1 MEAKQRNGGTT
12 TGNRRRRD
20 RAARMQKRQQRQCA
34 VAEISENEESPPV
47 RQKRPPTRK
56 KRIKEPVFQED
67 IVDGFAFLCFKSYED
82 LERTVNKYD
91 KKPDVDGV
99 STEENNPR
107 QNTTTDAD
115 HPPVLEESLPHLEKK
130 PKSKK
135 NNNTL
140 PKVKKKNYV
149 NNKARNNIKGPCLTN
164 DENSKPGEEILE
176 TPRSTSRDQLSDAS
190 SHASLEKGYECD
202 SESGDER
209 ASEPECDLFSSKVT
223 DSNFIAKKNNPG
235 HSQSCRSPP
244 VLPPIHPVHNGT
256 HHPEPST
263 AVAAVTA
270 SSSPA
275 NTSSTM
281 VVGSTSPREPQ
292 IGSPAVIPVS
302 CSSPASPPS
311 GVVPASPPPFLHKG
325 PPPSVNAKDS
335 ASSSKLLSNGYE
347 FVSDTSPPSPLAAA
361 KLMSPSKYLHKRVPP
376 VPSCR
381 DSVATLNS
389 KPAIN
394 VYDFVSD
401 HSAPS
406 SPDGVIFISQ
416 SKFLHKGISPPVATT
431 AIKDSPSS
439 TDKVSNGHATNMC
452 ASSPPPR
459 LASPVI
465 QNNHNKS
472 ALDMSIKNNVSMV
485 KTEQQ
490 QQHQQQQQQQQ
501 QQQPPTIL
509 PPASGDLRLQSSPGQ
524 SRSSYSIPYST
535 SQPIRKMTSSPRMS
549 PLTIPTSLS
558 SPAHSVPP
566 VLPVSPATV
575 ISIRTTTT
583 TSVTMSNV
591 SQTLATRCRSPVV
604 TASHSNTP
612 TPIPARDTHSS
623 HSNSSLSSLSQ
634 LSTPVHKERDGG
646 GSRSHSNSSNMAP
659 SASAALT
666 SAPAY
671 ASASSL
677 AGLVFSKPQSWS
689 GNSST
694 TNTISVSATRSS
706 TPQQRA
712 SPALSSSGSTSI
724 PLAPTLPPA
733 HHTSPFGNHAGPPP
747 PPLLPVAS
755 HHNMFTTGSL
765 TPTLPLEASAGP
777 SPYRAE
783 TLFPQ
788 HNEYKKHPDFLRREL
803 DTRFLASQDHSIPIP
818 PPPYMQSE
826 VQHHSQIH
834 QQAPFI
840 APPPLGAPMV
850 TQQPTHLTLQ
860 SPGNVGF
867 VVDSCED
874 KEVGALLCCGI
885 NYEKYPKLD
894 SSLYRRPSINSVPK
908 TKSMKPGKWCAM
920 HVRIA
925 WEIYNHQQKQKQA
938 EAHKA
943 GMALASVK
951 PPDHLHA
958 ANHLFCSLPRTHE
971 MSPFSSSLLSA
982 AGLIYSCNSVAASGH
997 PRTFETSSHPSTF
1010 LNPTPAHLGP
1020 FARPGYSTFAG
1031 AAPGFSSLGPLGL
1044 PGPSMLGADLR
1055 TSCLPGQDPWGQR
1068 TSLPFGGGSPW
1079 GGLKEEAERDRI
1091 QQERKREEER
1101 QKRAE
1106 QEKREREERSV
1117 LASVLLA
1124 DLNFDFTKRIEFIS
1138 ERERREQERREQER
1152 REQERRELERQEQER
1167 KEQERKEKE
1176 RREQERRR
1184 EMERREM
1191 ERREHERRE
1200 QEKQKERDREL
1211 RLHHQ
1216 LQKGSIVMNGDIRDH
1231 HLHHPQHQHHP
1242 HHHAVAREW
1251 ERARDSQNLPR
1262 SPIVPP
1268 NNPVKYEGALERHV
1282 YPPPPPRLDIKIKQ
1296 ERKDDEPVPVSRSS
1310 RSGVP
1315 GDDRI
1320 RKRPGSI
1327 PDGADPVSLVSR
1339 SVVHNSVPLGLN
1351 SIDHS
1356 RLMGPHGLVPSPA
1369 KDPHSQTSPL
1379 WGPLTPSP
1387 TVTTIPGSTMDPYR
1401 IPGRAEHDMRRF
1413 DPLVMSP
1420 RDSANSEIS
1429 RQISNVLDLERAV
1442 AYDRAKLLPPPLRTN
1457 ESPYATPPTLPPASA
1472 SSFFSPPVSPFLNS
1486 LCGSSGR
1493 TKPGPPSMLN
1503 GLPPPL
1509 IPCTFPVQNHTGF
1522 PATRTSSPMT
1532 THKLLPGGPVLNLQ
1546 DPYFA
1551 KDRREVN
1558 GHPSDF
1564 DAHLRL

>member
-1 MEAKQRNGGTT
+1 MIATSVVSLSWVLSDIYSEYLAFIGFKLYISVSMRQGWFLVFRIMQSERSRVEA
-12 TGNRRRRD
+12 
-20 RAARMQKRQQRQCA
+20 
-34 VAEISENEESPPV
+34 
-47 RQKRPPTRK
+47 
-56 KRIKEPVFQED
+56 
-67 IVDGFAFLCFKSYED
+67 
-82 LERTVNKYD
+82 ERTVNKYE
-91 KKPDVDGV
+91 KKAELDGA
-99 STEENNPR
+99 STEDAAPRPNNT
-107 QNTTTDAD
+107 NDAD

-130 PKSKK
+130 PKTKK
-135 NNNTL
+135 NNTL

-149 NNKARNNIKGPCLTN
+149 NNKARNNIKDPCLTN

-190 SHASLEKGYECD
+190 SHASLERGYMCD

-209 ASEPECDLFSSKVT
+209 GSEPECDLFSSKVT

-235 HSQSCRSPP
+235 HSQNCRSPP

-325 PPPSVNAKDS
+325 PPPVNAKDS

-347 FVSDTSPPSPLAAA
+347 FVSDTSPPSPMAAA
-361 KLMSPSKYLHKRVPP
+361 KLLSPNKFLHKRVPP

-389 KPAIN
+389 KPTIN

-416 SKFLHKGISPPVATT
+416 SKFLHKGISPPVAST
-431 AIKDSPSS
+431 ANKDSPSV
-439 TDKVSNGHATNMC
+439 DKVSNGHAANMC
-452 ASSPPPR
+452 SSPPPM

-465 QNNHNKS
+465 QNSHNKN
-472 ALDMSIKNNVSMV
+472 ALDMSIKANVSMC
-485 KTEQQ
+485 KTEQPP
-490 QQHQQQQQQQQ
+490 
-501 QQQPPTIL
+501 PPTIL
-509 PPASGDLRLQSSPGQ
+509 PPAASGDLRLQSSPGQ

-566 VLPVSPATV
+566 SVLPVSPAAV
-575 ISIRTTTT
+575 MSMRTATT
-583 TSVTMSNV
+583 TSVTMSNM
-591 SQTLATRCRSPVV
+591 SQALGARCRSPVV

-659 SASAALT
+659 SVSAALT
-666 SAPAY
+666 SASAY

-677 AGLVFSKPQSWS
+677 TNLVFSKPQCWS
-689 GNSST
+689 GNSNT
-694 TNTISVSATRSS
+694 TTTISTSTTRSS
-706 TPQQRA
+706 PAPPRV
-712 SPALSSSGSTSI
+712 SPALSSSGSTSL
-724 PLAPTLPPA
+724 PLPPTLPPA

-755 HHNMFTTGSL
+755 HHTIFTTGSL
-765 TPTLPLEASAGP
+765 TPTLPLEATAGP

-788 HNEYKKHPDFLRREL
+788 HSEYKKHPDFLRREL

-826 VQHHSQIH
+826 VQHHSQMH
-834 QQAPFI
+834 QQPPAFI

-850 TQQPTHLTLQ
+850 PQQPSHL
-860 SPGNVGF
+860 
-867 VVDSCED
+867 
-874 KEVGALLCCGI
+874 
-885 NYEKYPKLD
+885 YEKYPKLD
-894 SSLYRRPSINSVPK
+894 SSLYRRPSIGLSNYPPVSSLFAPGGGASTPFVPPAHLAALQPKINSVSK

-925 WEIYNHQQKQKQA
+925 WEIYNDQQKKKQA
-938 EAHKA
+938 DAHKA
-943 GMALASVK
+943 GIALASVK
-951 PPDHLHA
+951 PPDHLHAA

-982 AGLIYSCNSVAASGH
+982 AASGH
-997 PRTFETSSHPSTF
+997 PRSFETTSHHSTF

-1031 AAPGFSSLGPLGL
+1031 AGTGFSGLGPLGL

-1055 TSCLPGQDPWGQR
+1055 TSCLPGQDPWAQR
-1068 TSLPFGGGSPW
+1068 TSLPFGSGSPW
-1079 GGLKEEAERDRI
+1079 GGLKEEAERDRL

-1101 QKRAE
+1101 KRAA
-1106 QEKREREERSV
+1106 QEKREREER
-1117 LASVLLA
+1117 
-1124 DLNFDFTKRIEFIS
+1124 
-1138 ERERREQERREQER
+1138 
-1152 REQERRELERQEQER
+1152 
-1167 KEQERKEKE
+1167 
-1176 RREQERRR
+1176 
-1184 EMERREM
+1184 
-1191 ERREHERRE
+1191 
-1200 QEKQKERDREL
+1200 DREI

-1216 LQKGSIVMNGDIRDH
+1216 LQKSSIVMNGDIRDH
-1231 HLHHPQHQHHP
+1231 HLHHPQHQHHHS
-1242 HHHAVAREW
+1242 HHHTVTREW
-1251 ERARDSQNLPR
+1251 ERARDSRDLPR

-1310 RSGVP
+1310 RSGVS

-1339 SVVHNSVPLGLN
+1339 SVVHNSVALGLN
-1351 SIDHS
+1351 SMDHS

-1369 KDPHSQTSPL
+1369 KDHHSQTSPL

-1387 TVTTIPGSTMDPYR
+1387 TVTTIPGTTMDPYR
-1401 IPGRAEHDMRRF
+1401 IPGRPEHEMRRF
-1413 DPLVMSP
+1413 DALVMSP

-1486 LCGSSGR
+1486 LCNSSNR
-1493 TKPGPPSMLN
+1493 AKAGPPSMLN

-1522 PATRTSSPMT
+1522 PAARTSSPMT

-1546 DPYFA
+1546 DPYFP

>member
-1 MEAKQRNGGTT
+1 M
-12 TGNRRRRD
+12 
-20 RAARMQKRQQRQCA
+20 
-34 VAEISENEESPPV
+34 
-47 RQKRPPTRK
+47 
-56 KRIKEPVFQED
+56 
-67 IVDGFAFLCFKSYED
+67 
-82 LERTVNKYD
+82 RTIDKYD
-91 KKPDVDGV
+91 KKEEIDGA
-99 STEENNPR
+99 STEDAAPR
-107 QNTTTDAD
+107 QNNTNNTD

-135 NNNTL
+135 NNTL
-140 PKVKKKNYV
+140 PKVKKKNFI
-149 NNKARNNIKGPCLTN
+149 NNKAHNNLKDPCLEN
-164 DENSKPGEEILE
+164 DENSKPGEVLE

-190 SHASLEKGYECD
+190 SHASLERGYECD

-209 ASEPECDLFSSKVT
+209 GSEPECDLFNSKAT
-223 DSNFIAKKNNPG
+223 ENNFITKKNNPG
-235 HSQSCRSPP
+235 HSQNCRSPP

-270 SSSPA
+270 SASPS

-311 GVVPASPPPFLHKG
+311 GVVPASPPPFLQKG
-325 PPPSVNAKDS
+325 PPSVNAKDS

-361 KLMSPSKYLHKRVPP
+361 KLLSPSKFLHKRVPP

-381 DSVATLNS
+381 DSVAALNN
-389 KPAIN
+389 KPTIN

-416 SKFLHKGISPPVATT
+416 SKFHHKGISPPASAT
-431 AIKDSPSS
+431 ANKDTPSV
-439 TDKVSNGHATNMC
+439 DKVSNGHSTNMC
-452 ASSPPPR
+452 VSPPPI
-459 LASPVI
+459 LSSPVI
-465 QNNHNKS
+465 QNSHNKN
-472 ALDMSIKNNVSMV
+472 ALDMSIKANMSMC
-485 KTEQQ
+485 KTE
-490 QQHQQQQQQQQ
+490 

-509 PPASGDLRLQSSPGQ
+509 PPSASGDLRLQSPGQ

-535 SQPIRKMTSSPRMS
+535 SQPVRKMTSSPRMS
-549 PLTIPTSLS
+549 PLTLPTSLS
-558 SPAHSVPP
+558 SPAHSAPS
-566 VLPVSPATV
+566 VLPVSPAGV
-575 ISIRTTTT
+575 ISMRTTTSA
-583 TSVTMSNV
+583 SVTMPNV
-591 SQTLATRCRSPVV
+591 SQTIATRCRSPIV

-634 LSTPVHKERDGG
+634 LSTPVHKDRDGG

-659 SASAALT
+659 SVSAALT
-666 SAPAY
+666 SASAY

-694 TNTISVSATRSS
+694 TNTISATITRSS
-706 TPQQRA
+706 PAPPRA
-712 SPALSSSGSTSI
+712 SPALSSSGSTSL
-724 PLAPTLPPA
+724 PLPPTLPPA
-733 HHTSPFGNHAGPPP
+733 HHTSPFSNHAGPPP

-765 TPTLPLEASAGP
+765 TPTLPLEATAGP

-783 TLFPQ
+783 TLFQQ

-826 VQHHSQIH
+826 VQHHSQMH
-834 QQAPFI
+834 QQGPFI

-850 TQQPTHLTLQ
+850 TQQPSHLTLQ
-860 SPGNVGF
+860 IPGNIGF
-867 VVDSCED
+867 VVDSCDD
-874 KEVGALLCCGI
+874 KEVGALPYYGKI
-885 NYEKYPKLD
+885 
-894 SSLYRRPSINSVPK
+894 RPSIGLSNYPPVSSLFAPGGGASTPFVPPAHLAALQPKINSVSK

-943 GMALASVK
+943 GIALASVK

-982 AGLIYSCNSVAASGH
+982 AASGH
-997 PRTFETSSHPSTF
+997 PRSFETSSHHSTF

-1031 AAPGFSSLGPLGL
+1031 AAPGFTGLGPLGL

-1055 TSCLPGQDPWGQR
+1055 TSCLPGQDPWAQR

-1079 GGLKEEAERDRI
+1079 GGLKEEAERDRL

-1106 QEKREREERSV
+1106 QEKREREER
-1117 LASVLLA
+1117 
-1124 DLNFDFTKRIEFIS
+1124 
-1138 ERERREQERREQER
+1138 ERRDQERREQER

-1176 RREQERRR
+1176 RREQERRK

-1200 QEKQKERDREL
+1200 QERQKERDREI

-1216 LQKGSIVMNGDIRDH
+1216 LQKNSIVMNGDIRDH
-1231 HLHHPQHQHHP
+1231 HLHHPQHHHP
-1242 HHHAVAREW
+1242 HHHAVSREW
-1251 ERARDSQNLPR
+1251 ERARDSRELPR
-1262 SPIVPP
+1262 SPIVP
-1268 NNPVKYEGALERHV
+1268 NNPIKYEGALERHV
-1282 YPPPPPRLDIKIKQ
+1282 YPQAPPRLDIKIKQ
-1296 ERKDDEPVPVSRSS
+1296 ERKDDEPIPVSRSS
-1310 RSGVP
+1310 RS

-1356 RLMGPHGLVPSPA
+1356 RLMSTHGLVPSPA
-1369 KDPHSQTSPL
+1369 KDHHSQTSPL

-1387 TVTTIPGSTMDPYR
+1387 TVTSIPGSTMDPYR
-1401 IPGRAEHDMRRF
+1401 MAGRAEHDLRRF

-1420 RDSANSEIS
+1420 RDSNNSDLS
-1429 RQISNVLDLERAV
+1429 RHVTNVLDLERAA

-1486 LCGSSGR
+1486 LCNSSNR
-1493 TKPGPPSMLN
+1493 TKPGPPGMLN

-1522 PATRTSSPMT
+1522 PAARTSSPMT

-1546 DPYFA
+1546 DPYFT

>member
-1 MEAKQRNGGTT
+1 MIATSVVSLSWVLSDIYSEYLAFIGFKLYISVSMRQGWFLVFRIMQSERSRVEA
-12 TGNRRRRD
+12 
-20 RAARMQKRQQRQCA
+20 
-34 VAEISENEESPPV
+34 
-47 RQKRPPTRK
+47 
-56 KRIKEPVFQED
+56 
-67 IVDGFAFLCFKSYED
+67 
-82 LERTVNKYD
+82 ERTVNKYE
-91 KKPDVDGV
+91 KKAELDGA
-99 STEENNPR
+99 STEDAAPRPNNT
-107 QNTTTDAD
+107 NDAD

-130 PKSKK
+130 PKTKK
-135 NNNTL
+135 NNTL

-149 NNKARNNIKGPCLTN
+149 NNKARNNIKDPCLTN

-190 SHASLEKGYECD
+190 SHASLERGYMCD

-209 ASEPECDLFSSKVT
+209 GSEPECDLFSSKVT

-235 HSQSCRSPP
+235 HSQNCRSPP

-325 PPPSVNAKDS
+325 PPPVNAKDS

-347 FVSDTSPPSPLAAA
+347 FVSDTSPPSPMAAA
-361 KLMSPSKYLHKRVPP
+361 KLLSPNKFLHKRVPP

-389 KPAIN
+389 KPTIN

-416 SKFLHKGISPPVATT
+416 SKFLHKGISPPVAST
-431 AIKDSPSS
+431 ANKDSPSV
-439 TDKVSNGHATNMC
+439 DKVSNGHAANMC
-452 ASSPPPR
+452 SSPPPM

-465 QNNHNKS
+465 QNSHNKN
-472 ALDMSIKNNVSMV
+472 ALDMSIKANVSMC
-485 KTEQQ
+485 KTEQPP
-490 QQHQQQQQQQQ
+490 
-501 QQQPPTIL
+501 PPTIL
-509 PPASGDLRLQSSPGQ
+509 PPAASGDLRLQSSPGQ

-566 VLPVSPATV
+566 SVLPVSPAAV
-575 ISIRTTTT
+575 MSMRTATT
-583 TSVTMSNV
+583 TSVTMSNM
-591 SQTLATRCRSPVV
+591 SQALGARCRSPVV

-659 SASAALT
+659 SVSAALT
-666 SAPAY
+666 SASAY

-677 AGLVFSKPQSWS
+677 TNLVFSKPQCWS
-689 GNSST
+689 GNSNT
-694 TNTISVSATRSS
+694 TTTISTSTTRSS
-706 TPQQRA
+706 PAPPRV
-712 SPALSSSGSTSI
+712 SPALSSSGSTSL
-724 PLAPTLPPA
+724 PLPPTLPPA

-755 HHNMFTTGSL
+755 HHTIFTTGSL
-765 TPTLPLEASAGP
+765 TPTLPLEATAGP

-788 HNEYKKHPDFLRREL
+788 HSEYKKHPDFLRREL

-826 VQHHSQIH
+826 VQHHSQMH
-834 QQAPFI
+834 QQPPAFI

-850 TQQPTHLTLQ
+850 PQQPSHL
-860 SPGNVGF
+860 
-867 VVDSCED
+867 
-874 KEVGALLCCGI
+874 
-885 NYEKYPKLD
+885 YEKYPKLD
-894 SSLYRRPSINSVPK
+894 SSLYRRPSIGLSNYPPVSSLFAPGGGASTPFVPPAHLAALQPKINSVSK

-925 WEIYNHQQKQKQA
+925 WEIYNDQQKKKQA
-938 EAHKA
+938 DAHKA
-943 GMALASVK
+943 GIALASVK
-951 PPDHLHA
+951 PPDHLHAA

-982 AGLIYSCNSVAASGH
+982 ADVCYSFAASGH
-997 PRTFETSSHPSTF
+997 PRSFETTSHHSTF

-1031 AAPGFSSLGPLGL
+1031 AGTGFSGLGPLGL

-1055 TSCLPGQDPWGQR
+1055 TSCLPGQDPWAQR
-1068 TSLPFGGGSPW
+1068 TSLPFGSGSPW
-1079 GGLKEEAERDRI
+1079 GGLKEEAERDRL

-1101 QKRAE
+1101 KRAA
-1106 QEKREREERSV
+1106 QEKREREER
-1117 LASVLLA
+1117 
-1124 DLNFDFTKRIEFIS
+1124 
-1138 ERERREQERREQER
+1138 
-1152 REQERRELERQEQER
+1152 
-1167 KEQERKEKE
+1167 
-1176 RREQERRR
+1176 
-1184 EMERREM
+1184 
-1191 ERREHERRE
+1191 
-1200 QEKQKERDREL
+1200 DREI

-1216 LQKGSIVMNGDIRDH
+1216 LQKSSIVMNGDIRDH
-1231 HLHHPQHQHHP
+1231 HLHHPQHQHHHS
-1242 HHHAVAREW
+1242 HHHTVTREW
-1251 ERARDSQNLPR
+1251 ERARDSRDLPR

-1310 RSGVP
+1310 RSGVS

-1339 SVVHNSVPLGLN
+1339 SVVHNSVALGLN
-1351 SIDHS
+1351 SMDHS

-1369 KDPHSQTSPL
+1369 KDHHSQTSPL

-1387 TVTTIPGSTMDPYR
+1387 TVTTIPGTTMDPYR
-1401 IPGRAEHDMRRF
+1401 IPGRPEHEMRRF
-1413 DPLVMSP
+1413 DALVMSP

-1486 LCGSSGR
+1486 LCNSSNR
-1493 TKPGPPSMLN
+1493 AKAGPPSMLN

-1522 PATRTSSPMT
+1522 PAARTSSPMT

-1546 DPYFA
+1546 DPYFP

>member
-1 MEAKQRNGGTT
+1 M
-12 TGNRRRRD
+12 
-20 RAARMQKRQQRQCA
+20 
-34 VAEISENEESPPV
+34 
-47 RQKRPPTRK
+47 
-56 KRIKEPVFQED
+56 
-67 IVDGFAFLCFKSYED
+67 
-82 LERTVNKYD
+82 RTIDKYD
-91 KKPDVDGV
+91 KKEEIDGA
-99 STEENNPR
+99 STEDAAPR
-107 QNTTTDAD
+107 QNNTNNTD

-135 NNNTL
+135 NNTL
-140 PKVKKKNYV
+140 PKVKKKNFI
-149 NNKARNNIKGPCLTN
+149 NNKAHNNLKDPCLEN
-164 DENSKPGEEILE
+164 DENSKPGEVLE
-176 TPRSTSRDQLSDAS
+176 TPRSTSRDQLSDVCAS
-190 SHASLEKGYECD
+190 SHASLERGYECD

-209 ASEPECDLFSSKVT
+209 GSEPECDLFNSKAT
-223 DSNFIAKKNNPG
+223 ENNFITKKNNPG
-235 HSQSCRSPP
+235 HSQNCRSPP

-270 SSSPA
+270 SASPS

-311 GVVPASPPPFLHKG
+311 GVVPASPPPFLQKG
-325 PPPSVNAKDS
+325 PPSVNAKDS

-361 KLMSPSKYLHKRVPP
+361 KLLSPSKFLHKRVPP

-381 DSVATLNS
+381 DSVAALNN
-389 KPAIN
+389 KPTIN

-416 SKFLHKGISPPVATT
+416 SKFHHKGISPPASAT
-431 AIKDSPSS
+431 ANKDTPSV
-439 TDKVSNGHATNMC
+439 DKVSNGHSTNMC
-452 ASSPPPR
+452 VSPPPI
-459 LASPVI
+459 LSSPVI
-465 QNNHNKS
+465 QNSHNKN
-472 ALDMSIKNNVSMV
+472 ALDMSIKANMSMC
-485 KTEQQ
+485 KTE
-490 QQHQQQQQQQQ
+490 

-509 PPASGDLRLQSSPGQ
+509 PPSASGDLRLQSPGQ

-535 SQPIRKMTSSPRMS
+535 SQPVRKMTSSPRMS
-549 PLTIPTSLS
+549 PLTLPTSLS
-558 SPAHSVPP
+558 SPAHSAPS
-566 VLPVSPATV
+566 VLPVSPAGV
-575 ISIRTTTT
+575 ISMRTTTSA
-583 TSVTMSNV
+583 SVTMPNV
-591 SQTLATRCRSPVV
+591 SQTIATRCRSPIV

-634 LSTPVHKERDGG
+634 LSTPVHKDRDGG

-659 SASAALT
+659 SVSAALT
-666 SAPAY
+666 SASAY

-694 TNTISVSATRSS
+694 TNTISATITRSS
-706 TPQQRA
+706 PAPPRA
-712 SPALSSSGSTSI
+712 SPALSSSGSTSL
-724 PLAPTLPPA
+724 PLPPTLPPA
-733 HHTSPFGNHAGPPP
+733 HHTSPFSNHAGPPP

-765 TPTLPLEASAGP
+765 TPTLPLEATAGP

-783 TLFPQ
+783 TLFQQ

-826 VQHHSQIH
+826 VQHHSQMH
-834 QQAPFI
+834 QQGPFI

-850 TQQPTHLTLQ
+850 TQQPSHLTLQ
-860 SPGNVGF
+860 IPGNIGF
-867 VVDSCED
+867 VVDSCDD
-874 KEVGALLCCGI
+874 KEVGALPYYGKI
-885 NYEKYPKLD
+885 
-894 SSLYRRPSINSVPK
+894 RPSIGLSNYPPVSSLFAPGGGASTPFVPPAHLAALQPKINSVSK

-943 GMALASVK
+943 GIALASVK

-982 AGLIYSCNSVAASGH
+982 AASGH
-997 PRTFETSSHPSTF
+997 PRSFETSSHHSTF

-1031 AAPGFSSLGPLGL
+1031 AAPGFTGLGPLGL

-1055 TSCLPGQDPWGQR
+1055 TSCLPGQDPWAQR

-1079 GGLKEEAERDRI
+1079 GGLKEEAERDRL

-1106 QEKREREERSV
+1106 QEKREREER
-1117 LASVLLA
+1117 
-1124 DLNFDFTKRIEFIS
+1124 
-1138 ERERREQERREQER
+1138 ERRDQERREQER

-1176 RREQERRR
+1176 RREQERRK

-1200 QEKQKERDREL
+1200 QERQKERDREI

-1216 LQKGSIVMNGDIRDH
+1216 LQKNSIVMNGDIRDH
-1231 HLHHPQHQHHP
+1231 HLHHPQHHHP
-1242 HHHAVAREW
+1242 HHHAVSREW
-1251 ERARDSQNLPR
+1251 ERARDSRELPR
-1262 SPIVPP
+1262 SPIVP
-1268 NNPVKYEGALERHV
+1268 NNPIKYEGALERHV
-1282 YPPPPPRLDIKIKQ
+1282 YPQAPPRLDIKIKQ
-1296 ERKDDEPVPVSRSS
+1296 ERKDDEPIPVSRSS
-1310 RSGVP
+1310 RS

-1356 RLMGPHGLVPSPA
+1356 RLMSTHGLVPSPA
-1369 KDPHSQTSPL
+1369 KDHHSQTSPL

-1387 TVTTIPGSTMDPYR
+1387 TVTSIPGSTMDPYR
-1401 IPGRAEHDMRRF
+1401 MAGRAEHDLRRF

-1420 RDSANSEIS
+1420 RDSNNSDLS
-1429 RQISNVLDLERAV
+1429 RHVTNVLDLERAA

-1486 LCGSSGR
+1486 LCNSSNR
-1493 TKPGPPSMLN
+1493 TKPGPPGMLN

-1522 PATRTSSPMT
+1522 PAARTSSPMT

-1546 DPYFA
+1546 DPYFT

>member
-1 MEAKQRNGGTT
+1 MSKTYQRTI
-12 TGNRRRRD
+12 D
-20 RAARMQKRQQRQCA
+20 
-34 VAEISENEESPPV
+34 
-47 RQKRPPTRK
+47 
-56 KRIKEPVFQED
+56 
-67 IVDGFAFLCFKSYED
+67 
-82 LERTVNKYD
+82 KYD
-91 KKPDVDGV
+91 KKEEIDGA
-99 STEENNPR
+99 STEDAAPR
-107 QNTTTDAD
+107 QNSTNNTD

-135 NNNTL
+135 NNTL
-140 PKVKKKNYV
+140 PKVKKKNFI
-149 NNKARNNIKGPCLTN
+149 NNKAHNNLKDPCLAN
-164 DENSKPGEEILE
+164 DENSKPGEILE

-190 SHASLEKGYECD
+190 SHASLERGYECD

-209 ASEPECDLFSSKVT
+209 GSEPECDLFNSKAT
-223 DSNFIAKKNNPG
+223 ENNFITKKNNPG
-235 HSQSCRSPP
+235 HSQNCRSPP

-270 SSSPA
+270 SASPS

-311 GVVPASPPPFLHKG
+311 GVVPASPPPFLQKG
-325 PPPSVNAKDS
+325 PPSVNAKDS

-361 KLMSPSKYLHKRVPP
+361 KLLSPSKFLHKRVPP

-381 DSVATLNS
+381 DSVAALNN
-389 KPAIN
+389 KPTIN

-416 SKFLHKGISPPVATT
+416 SKFHHKGISPPASAT
-431 AIKDSPSS
+431 ANKDTPSV
-439 TDKVSNGHATNMC
+439 DKVSNGHSTNMC
-452 ASSPPPR
+452 VSPPPM
-459 LASPVI
+459 LSSPVI
-465 QNNHNKS
+465 QNSHNKN
-472 ALDMSIKNNVSMV
+472 ALDMSIKANMSMC
-485 KTEQQ
+485 KTE
-490 QQHQQQQQQQQ
+490 

-509 PPASGDLRLQSSPGQ
+509 PPSASGDLRLQSPGQ

-535 SQPIRKMTSSPRMS
+535 SQPVRKMTSSPRMS
-549 PLTIPTSLS
+549 PLTLPTSLS
-558 SPAHSVPP
+558 SPAHSAPS
-566 VLPVSPATV
+566 VLPVSPAGV
-575 ISIRTTTT
+575 ISMRTTTSA
-583 TSVTMSNV
+583 SVTMSNV
-591 SQTLATRCRSPVV
+591 SQTIATRCRSPIV

-634 LSTPVHKERDGG
+634 LSTPVHKDRDGG

-659 SASAALT
+659 SVSAALT
-666 SAPAY
+666 SASAY

-694 TNTISVSATRSS
+694 TNTISATITRSS
-706 TPQQRA
+706 PAPPRA
-712 SPALSSSGSTSI
+712 SPALSSSGSTSL
-724 PLAPTLPPA
+724 PLPPTLPPA
-733 HHTSPFGNHAGPPP
+733 HHTSPFSNHAGPPP

-765 TPTLPLEASAGP
+765 TPTLPLEATAGP

-783 TLFPQ
+783 TLFQQ

-826 VQHHSQIH
+826 VQHHSQMH
-834 QQAPFI
+834 QQGPFI

-850 TQQPTHLTLQ
+850 TQQPSHL
-860 SPGNVGF
+860 
-867 VVDSCED
+867 
-874 KEVGALLCCGI
+874 
-885 NYEKYPKLD
+885 YEKYPKLD
-894 SSLYRRPSINSVPK
+894 SSLYRRPSIGLSNYPPVSSLFAPGGGASTPFVPPAHLAALQPKINSVSK

-943 GMALASVK
+943 GIALASVK
-951 PPDHLHA
+951 PPDHMHA

-982 AGLIYSCNSVAASGH
+982 AASGH
-997 PRTFETSSHPSTF
+997 PRSFETSSHHSTF

-1031 AAPGFSSLGPLGL
+1031 AAPGFTGLGPLANIYFLPGL

-1055 TSCLPGQDPWGQR
+1055 TSCLPGQDPWAQR

-1079 GGLKEEAERDRI
+1079 GGLKEEAERDRL

-1106 QEKREREERSV
+1106 QEKREREER
-1117 LASVLLA
+1117 
-1124 DLNFDFTKRIEFIS
+1124 
-1138 ERERREQERREQER
+1138 ERRDQERREQER

-1176 RREQERRR
+1176 RREQERRK

-1200 QEKQKERDREL
+1200 QERQKERDREI

-1216 LQKGSIVMNGDIRDH
+1216 LQKNSIVMNGDIRDH
-1231 HLHHPQHQHHP
+1231 HLHHPQHHHP
-1242 HHHAVAREW
+1242 HHHAVSREW
-1251 ERARDSQNLPR
+1251 ERARDSRELPR
-1262 SPIVPP
+1262 SPIVP
-1268 NNPVKYEGALERHV
+1268 NNPIKYEGALERHV
-1282 YPPPPPRLDIKIKQ
+1282 YPQAPPRLDIKIKQ
-1296 ERKDDEPVPVSRSS
+1296 ERKDDEPIPVSRSS
-1310 RSGVP
+1310 RS

-1356 RLMGPHGLVPSPA
+1356 RLMSTHGLVPSPA
-1369 KDPHSQTSPL
+1369 KDHHSQTSPL

-1387 TVTTIPGSTMDPYR
+1387 TVSSIQGSTMDPYR
-1401 IPGRAEHDMRRF
+1401 MAGRAEHDLRRF

-1420 RDSANSEIS
+1420 RDSNNSDLS
-1429 RQISNVLDLERAV
+1429 RHVTNVLDLERAA

-1486 LCGSSGR
+1486 LCNSSNR
-1493 TKPGPPSMLN
+1493 TKPGPPGMLN

-1522 PATRTSSPMT
+1522 PAARTSSPMT

-1546 DPYFA
+1546 DPYFT

>member
-1 MEAKQRNGGTT
+1 MDLQ
-12 TGNRRRRD
+12 
-20 RAARMQKRQQRQCA
+20 
-34 VAEISENEESPPV
+34 
-47 RQKRPPTRK
+47 
-56 KRIKEPVFQED
+56 
-67 IVDGFAFLCFKSYED
+67 SYAWGP
-82 LERTVNKYD
+82 
-91 KKPDVDGV
+91 KPDFAGMRGWLIFSVTPLRTITKYEKKAELDGA
-99 STEENNPR
+99 STEDATPRPNNT
-107 QNTTTDAD
+107 NDAD

-130 PKSKK
+130 PKTKK
-135 NNNTL
+135 NNTL

-149 NNKARNNIKGPCLTN
+149 NNKARNNIKDPCLTN

-190 SHASLEKGYECD
+190 SHASLERGYMCD

-209 ASEPECDLFSSKVT
+209 GSEPECDLFSSKVT

-235 HSQSCRSPP
+235 HSQNCRSPP

-325 PPPSVNAKDS
+325 PPPVNAKDS

-361 KLMSPSKYLHKRVPP
+361 KMLSPNKFLHKRVPP

-381 DSVATLNS
+381 DNVAALNN
-389 KPAIN
+389 KPTIN

-416 SKFLHKGISPPVATT
+416 SKFLHKGISPPVTST
-431 AIKDSPSS
+431 ANKDSPSV
-439 TDKVSNGHATNMC
+439 DKVSNGHVANMC
-452 ASSPPPR
+452 SSPPPM
-459 LASPVI
+459 LTSPVI
-465 QNNHNKS
+465 QNSHNKN
-472 ALDMSIKNNVSMV
+472 ALDMSIKANVSMC
-485 KTEQQ
+485 KTE
-490 QQHQQQQQQQQ
+490 

-509 PPASGDLRLQSSPGQ
+509 PPSASGDLRLQASPGQ

-566 VLPVSPATV
+566 SVLPVSPAAV
-575 ISIRTTTT
+575 ISMRTTTT
-583 TSVTMSNV
+583 TSVTMSSM
-591 SQTLATRCRSPVV
+591 SQALGARCRSPVV

-659 SASAALT
+659 SVSAALT
-666 SAPAY
+666 SASAY

-677 AGLVFSKPQSWS
+677 ANLVFSKPQCWS

-694 TNTISVSATRSS
+694 TTTISTSTTRSS
-706 TPQQRA
+706 PAPPRA
-712 SPALSSSGSTSI
+712 SPALSSSGSTSL
-724 PLAPTLPPA
+724 PLPPTLPPA

-747 PPLLPVAS
+747 PPLLPVA
-755 HHNMFTTGSL
+755 HNLFTTGSL
-765 TPTLPLEASAGP
+765 TPTLPLEATAGP

-788 HNEYKKHPDFLRREL
+788 HSEYKKHPDFLRREL

-826 VQHHSQIH
+826 VQHHSQMH
-834 QQAPFI
+834 QQPPAFI

-850 TQQPTHLTLQ
+850 PQQPSHL
-860 SPGNVGF
+860 
-867 VVDSCED
+867 
-874 KEVGALLCCGI
+874 
-885 NYEKYPKLD
+885 YEKYPKLD
-894 SSLYRRPSINSVPK
+894 SSLYRRPSMGLSNYPPVSSLFAPGGGASTPFVPPAHLAALQPKINSVAK

-925 WEIYNHQQKQKQA
+925 WEIYNCQQKRKQA

-943 GMALASVK
+943 GIALASVK

-958 ANHLFCSLPRTHE
+958 TNHLFCSLPRTHE
-971 MSPFSSSLLSA
+971 MSPFSSSLLTA
-982 AGLIYSCNSVAASGH
+982 AASGH
-997 PRTFETSSHPSTF
+997 PRSFETSSHHSTF

-1020 FARPGYSTFAG
+1020 FTRPGYSTFAG
-1031 AAPGFSSLGPLGL
+1031 AAPGFSGLGPLGL

-1055 TSCLPGQDPWGQR
+1055 TSCLPGQDPWAQR
-1068 TSLPFGGGSPW
+1068 TSLPFGTGSPW
-1079 GGLKEEAERDRI
+1079 GGLKEEAERDRL

-1101 QKRAE
+1101 KRAE
-1106 QEKREREERSV
+1106 QEKREREER
-1117 LASVLLA
+1117 
-1124 DLNFDFTKRIEFIS
+1124 
-1138 ERERREQERREQER
+1138 ERRDQERREQER

-1176 RREQERRR
+1176 RREQERRK

-1200 QEKQKERDREL
+1200 QERQQKERDREI

-1216 LQKGSIVMNGDIRDH
+1216 LQKGTIVMNGDIRDH
-1231 HLHHPQHQHHP
+1231 HLHHPQHQHHHS
-1242 HHHAVAREW
+1242 HHHTVRQEW
-1251 ERARDSQNLPR
+1251 ERARDSRDLPR

-1310 RSGVP
+1310 RTGVS

-1339 SVVHNSVPLGLN
+1339 SVVHNSVALGLN
-1351 SIDHS
+1351 SMDHS

-1369 KDPHSQTSPL
+1369 KDHHSQTSPL

-1387 TVTTIPGSTMDPYR
+1387 TVTTIPGTTMDPYR
-1401 IPGRAEHDMRRF
+1401 IPGRPEHEMRRF
-1413 DPLVMSP
+1413 DALVMSP

-1429 RQISNVLDLERAV
+1429 RQISNVLELERAV
-1442 AYDRAKLLPPPLRTN
+1442 AYDRANKLLPPPLRTN

-1486 LCGSSGR
+1486 LCNSSNR
-1493 TKPGPPSMLN
+1493 AKAGPPSMLN

-1522 PATRTSSPMT
+1522 PAARTSSPMT

-1546 DPYFA
+1546 DPYFP

>member
-1 MEAKQRNGGTT
+1 MEAKQRNGGT

-56 KRIKEPVFQED
+56 KRIKEPIYQED

-82 LERTVNKYD
+82 LQRTVNKYD
-91 KKPDVDGV
+91 KKPDVDGA

-107 QNTTTDAD
+107 QNSTNDAD

-140 PKVKKKNYV
+140 PKVKKKNYI

-209 ASEPECDLFSSKVT
+209 GSEPECDLFSSKVT

-325 PPPSVNAKDS
+325 PPPPVNAKDS

-381 DSVATLNS
+381 DSVATLSS

-431 AIKDSPSS
+431 ANKDSPSS
-439 TDKVSNGHATNMC
+439 TDKVSNGHTTNMC
-452 ASSPPPR
+452 VSSPPPR
-459 LASPVI
+459 LTSPVI

-490 QQHQQQQQQQQ
+490 QQ
-501 QQQPPTIL
+501 PPTIL
-509 PPASGDLRLQSSPGQ
+509 PPAPGDLRLQSSPGQ

-566 VLPVSPATV
+566 VLPVSPAAV

-666 SAPAY
+666 SASAY

-694 TNTISVSATRSS
+694 TNTISASATRNS
-706 TPQQRA
+706 TPPPRA

-788 HNEYKKHPDFLRREL
+788 HTEYKKHPDFLRREL

-850 TQQPTHLTLQ
+850 AQQPSHL
-860 SPGNVGF
+860 
-867 VVDSCED
+867 
-874 KEVGALLCCGI
+874 
-885 NYEKYPKLD
+885 YEKYPKLD

-971 MSPFSSSLLSA
+971 MSPFSSTLLSA
-982 AGLIYSCNSVAASGH
+982 A
-997 PRTFETSSHPSTF
+997 
-1010 LNPTPAHLGP
+1010 
-1020 FARPGYSTFAG
+1020 
-1031 AAPGFSSLGPLGL
+1031 GL

-1106 QEKREREERSV
+1106 QEKREREER
-1117 LASVLLA
+1117 
-1124 DLNFDFTKRIEFIS
+1124 
-1138 ERERREQERREQER
+1138 ERREQERREQER

-1184 EMERREM
+1184 ELERREM

-1242 HHHAVAREW
+1242 HHHAVARDW
-1251 ERARDSQNLPR
+1251 ERARDSRDLPR

-1296 ERKDDEPVPVSRSS
+1296 ERKDDEPIPVSRSS

-1351 SIDHS
+1351 SLDHS

-1387 TVTTIPGSTMDPYR
+1387 TVTTITGSSMDPYR

>member
-1 MEAKQRNGGTT
+1 MSKTYQRTI
-12 TGNRRRRD
+12 D
-20 RAARMQKRQQRQCA
+20 
-34 VAEISENEESPPV
+34 
-47 RQKRPPTRK
+47 
-56 KRIKEPVFQED
+56 
-67 IVDGFAFLCFKSYED
+67 
-82 LERTVNKYD
+82 KYD
-91 KKPDVDGV
+91 KKEEIDGA
-99 STEENNPR
+99 STEDAAPR
-107 QNTTTDAD
+107 QNSTNNTD

-135 NNNTL
+135 NNTL
-140 PKVKKKNYV
+140 PKVKKKNFI
-149 NNKARNNIKGPCLTN
+149 NNKAHNNLKDPCLAN
-164 DENSKPGEEILE
+164 DENSKPGEILE

-190 SHASLEKGYECD
+190 SHASLERGYECD

-209 ASEPECDLFSSKVT
+209 GSEPECDLFNSKAT
-223 DSNFIAKKNNPG
+223 ENNFITKKNNPG
-235 HSQSCRSPP
+235 HSQNCRSPP

-270 SSSPA
+270 SASPS

-311 GVVPASPPPFLHKG
+311 GVVPASPPPFLQKG
-325 PPPSVNAKDS
+325 PPSVNAKDS

-361 KLMSPSKYLHKRVPP
+361 KLLSPSKFLHKRVPP

-381 DSVATLNS
+381 DSVAALNN
-389 KPAIN
+389 KPTIN

-416 SKFLHKGISPPVATT
+416 SKFHHKGISPPASAT
-431 AIKDSPSS
+431 ANKDTPSV
-439 TDKVSNGHATNMC
+439 DKVSNGHSTNMC
-452 ASSPPPR
+452 VSPPPM
-459 LASPVI
+459 LSSPVI
-465 QNNHNKS
+465 QNSHNKN
-472 ALDMSIKNNVSMV
+472 ALDMSIKANMSMC
-485 KTEQQ
+485 KTE
-490 QQHQQQQQQQQ
+490 

-509 PPASGDLRLQSSPGQ
+509 PPSASGDLRLQSPGQ

-535 SQPIRKMTSSPRMS
+535 SQPVRKMTSSPRMS
-549 PLTIPTSLS
+549 PLTLPTSLS
-558 SPAHSVPP
+558 SPAHSAPS
-566 VLPVSPATV
+566 VLPVSPAGV
-575 ISIRTTTT
+575 ISMRTTTSA
-583 TSVTMSNV
+583 SVTMSNV
-591 SQTLATRCRSPVV
+591 SQTIATRCRSPIV

-634 LSTPVHKERDGG
+634 LSTPVHKDRDGG

-659 SASAALT
+659 SVSAALT
-666 SAPAY
+666 SASAY

-694 TNTISVSATRSS
+694 TNTISATITRSS
-706 TPQQRA
+706 PAPPRA
-712 SPALSSSGSTSI
+712 SPALSSSGSTSL
-724 PLAPTLPPA
+724 PLPPTLPPA
-733 HHTSPFGNHAGPPP
+733 HHTSPFSNHAGPPP

-765 TPTLPLEASAGP
+765 TPTLPLEATAGP

-783 TLFPQ
+783 TLFQQ

-826 VQHHSQIH
+826 VQHHSQMH
-834 QQAPFI
+834 QQGPFI

-850 TQQPTHLTLQ
+850 TQQPSHL
-860 SPGNVGF
+860 
-867 VVDSCED
+867 
-874 KEVGALLCCGI
+874 
-885 NYEKYPKLD
+885 YEKYPKLD
-894 SSLYRRPSINSVPK
+894 SSLYRRPSIGLSNYPPVSSLFAPGGGASTPFVPPAHLAALQPKINSVSK

-943 GMALASVK
+943 GIALASVK
-951 PPDHLHA
+951 PPDHMHA

-982 AGLIYSCNSVAASGH
+982 AASGH
-997 PRTFETSSHPSTF
+997 PRSFETSSHHSTF

-1031 AAPGFSSLGPLGL
+1031 AAPGFTGLGPLGL

-1055 TSCLPGQDPWGQR
+1055 TSCLPGQDPWAQR

-1079 GGLKEEAERDRI
+1079 GGLKEEAERDRL

-1106 QEKREREERSV
+1106 QEKREREER
-1117 LASVLLA
+1117 
-1124 DLNFDFTKRIEFIS
+1124 
-1138 ERERREQERREQER
+1138 ERRDQERREQER

-1176 RREQERRR
+1176 RREQERRK

-1200 QEKQKERDREL
+1200 QERQKERDREI

-1216 LQKGSIVMNGDIRDH
+1216 LQKNSIVMNGDIRDH
-1231 HLHHPQHQHHP
+1231 HLHHPQHHHP
-1242 HHHAVAREW
+1242 HHHAVSREW
-1251 ERARDSQNLPR
+1251 ERARDSRELPR
-1262 SPIVPP
+1262 SPIVP
-1268 NNPVKYEGALERHV
+1268 NNPIKYEGALERHV
-1282 YPPPPPRLDIKIKQ
+1282 YPQAPPRLDIKIKQ
-1296 ERKDDEPVPVSRSS
+1296 ERKDDEPIPVSRSS
-1310 RSGVP
+1310 RS

-1356 RLMGPHGLVPSPA
+1356 RLMSTHGLVPSPA
-1369 KDPHSQTSPL
+1369 KDHHSQTSPL

-1387 TVTTIPGSTMDPYR
+1387 TVSSIQGSTMDPYR
-1401 IPGRAEHDMRRF
+1401 MAGRAEHDLRRF

-1420 RDSANSEIS
+1420 RDSNNSDLS
-1429 RQISNVLDLERAV
+1429 RHVTNVLDLERAA

-1486 LCGSSGR
+1486 LCNSSNR
-1493 TKPGPPSMLN
+1493 TKPGPPGMLN

-1522 PATRTSSPMT
+1522 PAARTSSPMT

-1546 DPYFA
+1546 DPYFT